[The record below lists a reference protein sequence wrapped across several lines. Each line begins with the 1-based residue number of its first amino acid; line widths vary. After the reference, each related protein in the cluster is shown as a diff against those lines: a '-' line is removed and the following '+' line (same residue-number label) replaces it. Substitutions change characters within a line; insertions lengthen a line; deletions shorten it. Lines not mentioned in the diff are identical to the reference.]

1 LNVVVPLRLNRAAAE
16 NFIAPRERH
25 DRQHRLGSGARP
37 TAAHTVAPADR
48 ILNQTVLVRLR
59 NHNYE
64 GMDHDSIR
72 TS

>member
-16 NFIAPRERH
+16 NLIARV
-25 DRQHRLGSGARP
+25 SGTIVNIAS
-37 TAAHTVAPADR
+37 VLAPADQ

-59 NHNYE
+59 NHNHE